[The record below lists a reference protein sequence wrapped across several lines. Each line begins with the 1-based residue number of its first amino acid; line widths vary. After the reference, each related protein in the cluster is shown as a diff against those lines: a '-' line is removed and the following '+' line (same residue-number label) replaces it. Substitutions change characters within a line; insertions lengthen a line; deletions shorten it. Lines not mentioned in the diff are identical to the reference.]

1 MNVVK
6 CRNWTQIRPCYARGH
21 YHLALPPG
29 LIGGGD
35 NRYVSTIR
43 HLVQQKTSTALLPA
57 IFGNTLYTLRLC
69 NLRQSQSS
77 PHREALRKTTSG
89 LLPPR
94 WKTVEID
101 WASFKILS
109 RIESNQVE
117 RMSTTSRRCKMY
129 IPLDYSRLTTYYRLM
144 KYVSSTW
151 LRHAF
156 DTSEVVCDFSATR
169 LARTYKSAIRLSTWF
184 PTC

>member
-1 MNVVK
+1 MHNGRCRWEGRRSSVASALCGSCNLLFFLLLSNALTKHFSLEYKRVKYKRNEVQAMNVVK

-101 WASFKILS
+101 
-109 RIESNQVE
+109 
-117 RMSTTSRRCKMY
+117 
-129 IPLDYSRLTTYYRLM
+129 
-144 KYVSSTW
+144 
-151 LRHAF
+151 
-156 DTSEVVCDFSATR
+156 
-169 LARTYKSAIRLSTWF
+169 
-184 PTC
+184 